1 MGADCI
7 KILNIYKDNTGGVII
22 MAFKIT
28 YGDDSRRNL
37 IKSDEYIEE
46 SQLEEYVVK
55 LKGYMEILT
64 EHVDKL
70 YGRTQR
76 AGGGGISNSEY
87 KDITYDIINYGILIK
102 DIGVVMDYY
111 KLFSPF
117 DYMRE

>member
-1 MGADCI
+1 MGANSI
-7 KILNIYKDNTGGVII
+7 KILNTYKDNTGGVRI
-22 MAFKIT
+22 MAFKIM
-28 YGDDSRRNL
+28 YGDDSGRNL

-46 SQLEEYVVK
+46 SQLEEYMVE

-64 EHVDKL
+64 KHVDKL

-76 AGGGGISNSEY
+76 AGGGDISNSEY
-87 KDITYDIINYGILIK
+87 KDMTYDIINYGILIR
-102 DIGVVMDYY
+102 DIGAILDSY